1 MSFLFLKTKQQKIFF
16 LLCIVLQILFTYSIY
31 QSNDFFIE
39 ILTNKKII
47 LLIFFQFL
55 ISFIF
60 FSIFFKKYFF
70 LANFF
75 FSLMLI
81 NFLTTPFFSLQPS
94 FITLKPNIKKQI
106 IINTNVMPGFNDIS
120 KISTDY
126 KGFRTTKKIN
136 YNSKDKNIYRVFM
149 IGGST
154 MEQIFLDDNKTS
166 SALIEEMLESA
177 IKSKK
182 IEVIN
187 AGVSGLRSE
196 HHYATFSQILK
207 YSPDLVIFM
216 MGINDM
222 NRDINEFVKNDE
234 TKKKEVSSVTTMP
247 LEFTNIKRSFD
258 FSKSLLWMSFKNLSD
273 IIIFSFYEKD
283 LNFTNSP
290 QYEDGEYYSKQNNS
304 LTRKIK
310 KKINIEEVSVQYQF
324 WVDRIIKLCNLNKNT
339 KCLFVN
345 QASAYKDNV
354 SDNLKKLFWMTPPN
368 QNYTLELDS
377 LIKLMDLYNNYLISH
392 SEINKI
398 SNCDIANFLP
408 PTTDYFYD
416 DNHFNELGAMLVAQ
430 KIFKCIDL
438 IKH

>member
-55 ISFIF
+55 ILFIF

-75 FSLMLI
+75 FLLMLI

-187 AGVSGLRSE
+187 VGVSGLRAE
-196 HHYATFSQILK
+196 HHFKTFLQISK

-222 NRDINEFVKNDE
+222 NKDI
-234 TKKKEVSSVTTMP
+234 VSC
-247 LEFTNIKRSFD
+247 I
-258 FSKSLLWMSFKNLSD
+258 
-273 IIIFSFYEKD
+273 
-283 LNFTNSP
+283 
-290 QYEDGEYYSKQNNS
+290 NNS
-304 LTRKIK
+304 
-310 KKINIEEVSVQYQF
+310 KKIN
-324 WVDRIIKLCNLNKNT
+324 N
-339 KCLFVN
+339 
-345 QASAYKDNV
+345 
-354 SDNLKKLFWMTPPN
+354 
-368 QNYTLELDS
+368 
-377 LIKLMDLYNNYLISH
+377 
-392 SEINKI
+392 INK
-398 SNCDIANFLP
+398 S
-408 PTTDYFYD
+408 Y
-416 DNHFNELGAMLVAQ
+416 
-430 KIFKCIDL
+430 
-438 IKH
+438 